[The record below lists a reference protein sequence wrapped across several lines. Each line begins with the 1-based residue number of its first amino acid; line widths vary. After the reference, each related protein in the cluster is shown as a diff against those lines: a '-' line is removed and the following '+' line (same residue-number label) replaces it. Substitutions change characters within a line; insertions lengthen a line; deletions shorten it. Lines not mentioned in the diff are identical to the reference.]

1 MTNYKEKYLKLK
13 SKYLN
18 LKKKFISK
26 NDIVI
31 HKKYNKKAKVIE
43 IHNDS
48 LPTYYTIQ
56 FENGH
61 EIQTII
67 EKISKI

>member
-1 MTNYKEKYLKLK
+1 MTDYKKKYLKIK

-18 LKKKFISK
+18 LKNKFFCK
-26 NDIVI
+26 NDIVV

-48 LPTYYTIQ
+48 QPDR
-56 FENGH
+56 
-61 EIQTII
+61 
-67 EKISKI
+67 KSVV

>member
-1 MTNYKEKYLKLK
+1 MINYKEKYLKFK

-18 LKKKFISK
+18 LKKKSINK

-43 IHNDS
+43 IHNNS

-56 FENGH
+56 FDDSH
-61 EIQTII
+61 KIQTII

>member
-1 MTNYKEKYLKLK
+1 MTDYKKKYFKFK

-18 LKKKFISK
+18 LKKKSISK

-31 HKKYNKKAKVIE
+31 HRKYNKKAKVIE
-43 IHNDS
+43 IHNDN
-48 LPTYYTIQ
+48 LPTYYTIR
-56 FENGH
+56 FNDGH

-67 EKISKI
+67 EKIYKI